1 MMKTKMTKML
11 VLSYFSHVYGS
22 MPLNVFV
29 FFPAINFKRNYS
41 LSEIST
47 FLSVVYLLSK
57 NAVKCSQPLFI
68 NLQYSS
74 RKTFARFS
82 CSAPK
87 KGRAKACVLREFL
100 LLLFNAVR
108 LFCSALFRKT
118 KVFCHKMLPPK
129 HQINMCMS

>member
-1 MMKTKMTKML
+1 
-11 VLSYFSHVYGS
+11 

-29 FFPAINFKRNYS
+29 FFPVINFKKNYS

-68 NLQYSS
+68 NLQCSS
-74 RKTFARFS
+74 EVDGQRTRKTFARFS
-82 CSAPK
+82 CSAQK

>member
-57 NAVKCSQPLFI
+57 NAVRCSQPLFI

-74 RKTFARFS
+74 EVDGQRTRKTFARFS
-82 CSAPK
+82 CSAQK
-87 KGRAKACVLREFL
+87 KGRAKACVLREIFA
-100 LLLFNAVR
+100 AVIQR
-108 LFCSALFRKT
+108 SQIVLFRI
-118 KVFCHKMLPPK
+118 VSE
-129 HQINMCMS
+129 N